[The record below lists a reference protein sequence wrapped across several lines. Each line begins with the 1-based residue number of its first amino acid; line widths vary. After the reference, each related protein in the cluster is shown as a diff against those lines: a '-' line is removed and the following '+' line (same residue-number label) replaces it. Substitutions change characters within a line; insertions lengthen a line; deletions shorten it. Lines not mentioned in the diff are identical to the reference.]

1 MKNGI
6 FSGFHVSIEDAAEN
20 PLDTVSPD
28 EVVQIGKEE
37 LENLGFE
44 NVTDEQASNFFNNK
58 VIFEY
63 ANRGERSPAFDY
75 KAVLSTTVITINT
88 SHKFYTSFLSKL
100 YDSPDAKTTFE
111 LFLASF
117 FQSIRKTNAYQSEQ
131 NDKLMT
137 IWYNKLNNYIT
148 EQLSPR
154 K

>member
-1 MKNGI
+1 M
-6 FSGFHVSIEDAAEN
+6 A
-20 PLDTVSPD
+20 T
-28 EVVQIGKEE
+28 
-37 LENLGFE
+37 
-44 NVTDEQASNFFNNK
+44 
-58 VIFEY
+58 IFEY

-100 YDSPDAKTTFE
+100 CDSPDAKTTFE